1 MAHISIEEHGID
13 AKFLSI
19 SDNLSIEF
27 SDPCYAKAE
36 NVLFNPISRAVHAVL
51 HEGVF
56 LVGYAPEALANDFQ
70 TAKTIE
76 LRADHYAGTSVS
88 LRANLSIATH

>member
-1 MAHISIEEHGID
+1 MTHISVEEHGIN

-36 NVLFNPISRAVHAVL
+36 SVLFDPINRAVHAVL

-56 LVGYAPEALANDFQ
+56 FIGHAPETLENHFK
-70 TAKTIE
+70 TCKTIE
-76 LRADHYAGTSVS
+76 LRADHYAGKPVS
-88 LRANLSIATH
+88 LRATLSVLKH